1 MLNGENSK
9 WLPVTSGVPQG
20 SVLGPILFI
29 IFINTFDLDIS
40 EEVNILSKF
49 ADDAKV
55 GRIVNNLEDAE
66 KLQRVLVW
74 LMEWADTWQMNFNLG
89 KCQILHFGRDRQDT
103 VYSLGGY
110 PPAGC
115 ILTDPGCERDIGVI
129 ISTDMKPSKHAV
141 HSCCKES
148 KSNPGQDGKSILIPR

>member
-1 MLNGENSK
+1 MIRQQRVVLNGENSK

-20 SVLGPILFI
+20 SVFGPILFI

-66 KLQRVLVW
+66 KMQRVLVR

-89 KCQILHFGRDRQDT
+89 KCQILHFGQT
-103 VYSLGGY
+103 GY
-110 PPAGC
+110 NVFSWTLSSSGLYPH
-115 ILTDPGCERDIGVI
+115 R
-129 ISTDMKPSKHAV
+129 
-141 HSCCKES
+141 
-148 KSNPGQDGKSILIPR
+148 PRL

>member
-1 MLNGENSK
+1 MEAHGITGQLKEWIVFWLSDRQQRVVLNGENSK

-66 KLQRVLVW
+66 KMKRVLVR
-74 LMEWADTWQMNFNLG
+74 LME
-89 KCQILHFGRDRQDT
+89 
-103 VYSLGGY
+103 
-110 PPAGC
+110 
-115 ILTDPGCERDIGVI
+115 
-129 ISTDMKPSKHAV
+129 
-141 HSCCKES
+141 
-148 KSNPGQDGKSILIPR
+148 